1 MDTWALAG
9 AIKYGPKNAAMTKN
23 AKVILK
29 NLWADVA
36 AHYNPYLANMVG
48 PVCLFLDAYWTP

>member
-48 PVCLFLDAYWTP
+48 PVCLFLDAY